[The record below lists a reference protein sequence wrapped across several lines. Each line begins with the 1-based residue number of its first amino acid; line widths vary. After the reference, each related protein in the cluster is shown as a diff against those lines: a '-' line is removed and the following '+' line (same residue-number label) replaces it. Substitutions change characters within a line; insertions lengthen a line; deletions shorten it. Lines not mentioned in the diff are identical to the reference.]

1 MKIKRIVI
9 PTITLIIMT
18 SQLLGCSSVT
28 SKEMLDMIDRQ
39 EAIVIEVPE
48 PISEEQG
55 TTIEYEWTEL
65 ASLTTYPE
73 FRTTFDDT
81 FNIVPYG
88 TGGKAGTVYIDLS
101 GNQTNNSTLYNA
113 LMNQKFAE
121 AWNNTDNLKKIIAS
135 IKETY
140 VDIDSDSE
148 AITAALNAY
157 FNLTSDAEPNY
168 YNGNSTLTRGEYLGM
183 LYRASTPVEDLTD
196 KSGLTESIE
205 DTDTAL
211 FASQLA
217 DKSYLT
223 TADSSL
229 NTSTFNSTITRAEA
243 IYTIV
248 QEYYADEY
256 ESTTGKESSY
266 SDAKNGGNIAEKAG
280 FKVKDKKT
288 GEVTEKKYWKSY
300 ELSYSMQNEAKGMP
314 TDLYKALVVAKNH
327 NLITGDESRW
337 SDGLTKTEAINLITS
352 VYEDLAETNGYLN
365 NAERGNAT
373 GESIDGSESTVVE
386 DVGGSGEAYKIYSDA
401 LIVNEDGTYDFTE
414 SFIGGLMSYDF
425 FDGCNEE
432 EVRDY
437 VKSNDTF
444 KILLTDGTP
453 ELIDGFINRVSMNG
467 EITLKQLLGQNDT
480 SNSNTSSNKGNNTN
494 SNKGNSSSTSNN
506 TGNTA
511 GSQSNTNGSSAG
523 SNSSAPA
530 EQPPAPSNSES
541 SGVPSTDDM
550 ANLNIPG
557 WDTDGSNFGGDR
569 DTSYDSSFNME

>member
-1 MKIKRIVI
+1 MSGKFMKIKRIVI

-48 PISEEQG
+48 PISEVQG

-121 AWNNTDNLKKIIAS
+121 AWNNTDNIKKIISAV
-135 IKETY
+135 KDTY
-140 VDIDSDSE
+140 VDIDSDTE
-148 AITAALNAY
+148 ALTAALNAY

-256 ESTTGKESSY
+256 KSVTGKENSY

-352 VYEDLAETNGYLN
+352 VYEDLAETNGYIN

-373 GESIDGSESTVVE
+373 GESITDSTIIE
-386 DVGGSGEAYKIYSDA
+386 DTGDVGGSGDSTSAFSNSDDIYSDEV
-401 LIVNEDGTYDFTE
+401 IGT
-414 SFIGGLMSYDF
+414 LAMYDF
-425 FDGCNEE
+425 FEGSTADEI
-432 EVRDY
+432 RQF
-437 VKSNDTF
+437 VKDHDDIQE
-444 KILLTDGTP
+444 IL
-453 ELIDGFINRVSMNG
+453 
-467 EITLKQLLGQNDT
+467 
-480 SNSNTSSNKGNNTN
+480 NSK
-494 SNKGNSSSTSNN
+494 
-506 TGNTA
+506 
-511 GSQSNTNGSSAG
+511 
-523 SNSSAPA
+523 
-530 EQPPAPSNSES
+530 
-541 SGVPSTDDM
+541 
-550 ANLNIPG
+550 
-557 WDTDGSNFGGDR
+557 R
-569 DTSYDSSFNME
+569 

>member
-1 MKIKRIVI
+1 MSGKYMKIKRIVI

-48 PISEEQG
+48 PISEMQG
-55 TTIEYEWTEL
+55 TTIDYEWTEL

-88 TGGKAGTVYIDLS
+88 TGGKAGTIYIDLS

-140 VDIDSDSE
+140 VDIDSDTE

-168 YNGNSTLTRGEYLGM
+168 YNGNSTLTRGEYLGL
-183 LYRASTPVEDLTD
+183 LYRASTPVEDLQD
-196 KSGLTESIE
+196 KNGLCESIE

-229 NTSTFNSTITRAEA
+229 NTDTFNGTITRAEA

-256 ESTTGKESSY
+256 DKVTGKENSY

-280 FKVKDKKT
+280 FITKDKKT
-288 GEVTEKKYWKSY
+288 GEITEKKYWKSY
-300 ELSYSMQNEAKGMP
+300 ELSYSMQNESKGMP

-352 VYEDLAETNGYLN
+352 VYEDLAETNGYIN
-365 NAERGNAT
+365 NAERGASN
-373 GESIDGSESTVVE
+373 GEAVDGSENTVVE
-386 DVGGSGEAYKIYSDA
+386 QYDDNSLFPGFSSENITINS
-401 LIVNEDGTYDFTE
+401 DGTREYNEAFYNECRNYNCFEGATDDQIKKMVDKFTNTEYKAEDYHNEFTNLDELGMTVYDYLNIPNPNKTKDSSESSTNSSTTTNNSSTTNNNSNSSKDNTE
-414 SFIGGLMSYDF
+414 S
-425 FDGCNEE
+425 N
-432 EVRDY
+432 
-437 VKSNDTF
+437 
-444 KILLTDGTP
+444 
-453 ELIDGFINRVSMNG
+453 
-467 EITLKQLLGQNDT
+467 
-480 SNSNTSSNKGNNTN
+480 NTSSTPSQDTDTTKGY
-494 SNKGNSSSTSNN
+494 GDAGGSSTSE
-506 TGNTA
+506 A
-511 GSQSNTNGSSAG
+511 PVQSVDDGAPDVDISSLMGQHQWSESDGSSI
-523 SNSSAPA
+523 
-530 EQPPAPSNSES
+530 
-541 SGVPSTDDM
+541 D
-550 ANLNIPG
+550 LH
-557 WDTDGSNFGGDR
+557 
-569 DTSYDSSFNME
+569 

>member
-1 MKIKRIVI
+1 MSGKYMKIKRIVI

-48 PISEEQG
+48 PISEVQG

-121 AWNNTDNLKKIIAS
+121 AWNNTDNLKKIISAV
-135 IKETY
+135 KDTY
-140 VDIDSDSE
+140 VDIDSDTE

-196 KSGLTESIE
+196 KAGLTESIE

-223 TADSSL
+223 TTDSSL
-229 NTSTFNSTITRAEA
+229 NTNTFNSTITRAEA

-248 QEYYADEY
+248 QEYYAGEY
-256 ESTTGKESSY
+256 KSVTGKENNCY

-280 FKVKDKKT
+280 FITKDKKT

-337 SDGLTKTEAINLITS
+337 SDGLTKTEAINLITK
-352 VYEDLAETNGYLN
+352 VYEDLAETNGYIN

-386 DVGGSGEAYKIYSDA
+386 QYDDNSLFPGFSSENITINS
-401 LIVNEDGTYDFTE
+401 DGTREYSEAFYNECRNYNCFEGATDEQIKKMVDKFTNTEYKAEDYHNEFTNLDKLGMTVYDYLNIPNPNKTKDSSE
-414 SFIGGLMSYDF
+414 SST
-425 FDGCNEE
+425 N
-432 EVRDY
+432 
-437 VKSNDTF
+437 SNST
-444 KILLTDGTP
+444 T
-453 ELIDGFINRVSMNG
+453 N
-467 EITLKQLLGQNDT
+467 
-480 SNSNTSSNKGNNTN
+480 NSNTTNTN
-494 SNKGNSSSTSNN
+494 SNSSKDNTESNN
-506 TGNTA
+506 TSSTP
-511 GSQSNTNGSSAG
+511 SQ
-523 SNSSAPA
+523 
-530 EQPPAPSNSES
+530 
-541 SGVPSTDDM
+541 
-550 ANLNIPG
+550 
-557 WDTDGSNFGGDR
+557 DTDTTKGYGDAGGNSPSEAPVQSVDDGAPDVDISSLMGQHQWSENDGSTGLIQ
-569 DTSYDSSFNME
+569 